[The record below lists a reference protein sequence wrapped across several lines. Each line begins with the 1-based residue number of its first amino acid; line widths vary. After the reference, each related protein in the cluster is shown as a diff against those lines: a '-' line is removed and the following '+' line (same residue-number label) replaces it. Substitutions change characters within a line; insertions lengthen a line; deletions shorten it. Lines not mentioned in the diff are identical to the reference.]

1 MSLPWWVWVLGLV
14 VGAVGLVV
22 FAARSFRKRIREE
35 FLRFL
40 REQRPAWQVAVG
52 KRGEIEVRRSP
63 EEEAGTLFPEKLYAM
78 AAEIRE
84 NVETARRPVYERF
97 LRMLEE
103 AGQGALDPERD
114 RGRVLPRIVTSEQLR
129 ELRRGLGEVPAAPL
143 GIEGLEVVAVLDSPE
158 SVRYLGACALGEL
171 GLELAEALELG
182 KANLRATF
190 AGEVVRRAVE
200 RSDLNVVKS
209 LDSHDATRLLLV
221 PEHLQAGESVIAMI
235 PDRDTLVLLPPPAAG
250 DGSSLR
256 KLARNADGPPL
267 WREPIRVTPE
277 GFAPAP

>member
-1 MSLPWWVWVLGLV
+1 MSLPWWVWLLGLV
-14 VGAVGLVV
+14 LAAIGLMV
-22 FAARSFRKRIREE
+22 FAARSFRRRIREE

-40 REQRPAWQVAVG
+40 REQRPDWQVAVG
-52 KRGEIEVRRSP
+52 RRGTIEVRRAP
-63 EEEAGTLFPEKLYAM
+63 QDEAGTLFPEKLYAM

-103 AGQGALDPERD
+103 AGESRLDPERD
-114 RGRVLPRIVTSEQLR
+114 RGRVLPRIVTSAQLG

-171 GLELAEALELG
+171 GLELAEAIELG

-190 AGEVVRRAVE
+190 GGEVVRRAVE
-200 RSDLNVVKS
+200 SPDLNVVKS
-209 LDSHDATRLLLV
+209 FDSHDATRLLLV
-221 PEHLQAGESVIAMI
+221 PEHLHARESVIAMI
-235 PDRDTLVLLPPPAAG
+235 PDRDTLVLLRPPAEGGWAG
-250 DGSSLR
+250 LR